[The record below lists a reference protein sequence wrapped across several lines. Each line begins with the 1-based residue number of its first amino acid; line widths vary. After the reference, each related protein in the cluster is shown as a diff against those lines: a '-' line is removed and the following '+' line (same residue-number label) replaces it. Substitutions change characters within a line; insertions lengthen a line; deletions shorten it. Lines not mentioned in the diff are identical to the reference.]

1 MNGRPEGVVAVIKTY
16 RVPLGKG
23 NLAPNRILGVST
35 EDSTG
40 AAYLENAA
48 SRPQFLGILPN
59 PA

>member
-1 MNGRPEGVVAVIKTY
+1 
-16 RVPLGKG
+16 VPLGKG